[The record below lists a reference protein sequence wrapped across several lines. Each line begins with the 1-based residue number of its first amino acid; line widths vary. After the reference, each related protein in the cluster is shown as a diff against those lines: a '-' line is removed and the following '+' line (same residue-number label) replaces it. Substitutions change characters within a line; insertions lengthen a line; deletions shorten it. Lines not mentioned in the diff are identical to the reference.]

1 MEEFHSSN
9 PSEVC
14 GFKWMFLLCTWEKS
28 SKSTWKKSFQANKS
42 VLSSELE
49 DLLCWSVKK
58 NNKKIDNRTHK
69 EYTNFKCAAVLPDES
84 VPVRS
89 DGLETETFL
98 VNILSAGSLAD
109 SSEDKEHLISHRHHV
124 IQCVCVCD
132 FVPSDPDP
140 KESRA
145 CEALDKVCVCVCV
158 HFSQER
164 SWAEAGRVTR
174 GEGRRRGGG
183 GRKGGSERWCSRSKN
198 SAASIPLL
206 PPTLPSAIPPSPS
219 SISSSSLSLMKK
231 RAAGARTGGFE
242 VLLSS
247 TRTSFLS
254 RREERVRPRPTREQ
268 RRRRR
273 GRRGGWREGE
283 GKQRGCACLLT
294 NCSCLT
300 SRLQMPA
307 HVSSPHDAESH

>member
-1 MEEFHSSN
+1 MWFS
-9 PSEVC
+9 
-14 GFKWMFLLCTWEKS
+14 
-28 SKSTWKKSFQANKS
+28 
-42 VLSSELE
+42 
-49 DLLCWSVKK
+49 
-58 NNKKIDNRTHK
+58 
-69 EYTNFKCAAVLPDES
+69 
-84 VPVRS
+84 
-89 DGLETETFL
+89 
-98 VNILSAGSLAD
+98 
-109 SSEDKEHLISHRHHV
+109 
-124 IQCVCVCD
+124 VCVCD

-145 CEALDKVCVCVCV
+145 CEALDKVCVCVCSF
-158 HFSQER
+158 FSR
-164 SWAEAGRVTR
+164 TLVGRGR
-174 GEGRRRGGG
+174 ASNEGRREKTRGG

-231 RAAGARTGGFE
+231 RAAGARRGGFE

-273 GRRGGWREGE
+273 GRRGDGGREGE

-307 HVSSPHDAESH
+307 HVSSLRDAESH